1 MKKSKKTVALIAAVL
16 MTVTMF
22 TGTITANAAT
32 QSKSAILKC
41 AGYNSR
47 CSLISENNRSAK
59 ASTVCLVHKYPYIY
73 AAILCAKYNKNTDKT
88 TYVSSSP
95 KEGHNAYSSG
105 EASMSA
111 PSSAAEY
118 YANIVSMHVV
128 KEGSDEQ
135 GTSLDVHW

>member
-1 MKKSKKTVALIAAVL
+1 

-22 TGTITANAAT
+22 TSAMTVSAAT
-32 QSKSAILKC
+32 KSKSATIKC

-47 CSLISENNRSAK
+47 CSLTSANNRSAK
-59 ASTVCLVHKYPYIY
+59 ASTVCFVHKYPSIY

-88 TYVSSSP
+88 TYVSSAP
-95 KEGHNAYSSG
+95 KEATNAYSSG

-118 YANIVSMHVV
+118 YANIVSMHAV
-128 KEGSDEQ
+128 KEGSNEQ